1 MKCYRITNKEQK
13 ETAFDG
19 EGAKTYGG
27 RWNHKGTTIV
37 YSAESRA
44 LAILELLVHI
54 ESEELIQNEYHIF
67 EITVDDQYVL
77 SLNDSLP
84 NDWRDYPAPSA
95 TKLLGDQWVQQAA
108 SLILEVPSVI
118 VPQESNFLINPAHS
132 DFHLHTVISLPSP
145 LDLDNR
151 L

>member
-1 MKCYRITNKEQK
+1 MKCYRITNKERK

-27 RWNHKGTTIV
+27 RWNNKGTTIV
-37 YSAESRA
+37 YAAESRA

-54 ESEELIQNEYHIF
+54 ESEEFLQSEYLIF
-67 EITVDDQYVL
+67 EVTVDDQFAL

-84 NDWRDYPAPSA
+84 INWRDYPAPSA
-95 TKLLGDQWVQQAA
+95 TKRIGDQWIQQEA

-118 VPQESNFLINPAHS
+118 VPQENNFLINPEHP
-132 DFHLHTVISLPSP
+132 DFRMHAAISHPSP